1 MKKSVYLI
9 SLLVFSL
16 LITSCSNRSSE
27 MNEEVM
33 QPTNTPIPLTIDIDE
48 KIISDNYG
56 ELQLKGVLIFDEI
69 EDENF
74 SYSQSD
80 ETKALL
86 LIFDAKNTSSSEIDL
101 SNFVFVNLIY
111 YDNFTYKSGNCY
123 VFNNSAESDVLIP
136 LATTKI
142 TCGIE
147 IPNEVVENL
156 NNTETIIIFNWTEY
170 VFIGN
175 YDFIED
181 YLEKIEKIHEEVDDI
196 LKSWSVSTT
205 IMSTLINTNPTPK
218 GFVDFAENSYIYY
231 EKLSKIILD
240 FSNINAPNYYKE
252 QNETYL
258 RGLTLFNDAL
268 SLCGDVDAAKM
279 NLKNYSENL
288 FSCSEIGGEAI
299 TILEEVDK
307 EYGFTD

>member
-1 MKKSVYLI
+1 
-9 SLLVFSL
+9 
-16 LITSCSNRSSE
+16 
-27 MNEEVM
+27 MNEEVIV
-33 QPTNTPIPLTIDIDE
+33 PTNTPIPLTIDIDE

-80 ETKALL
+80 ETKALSL
-86 LIFDAKNTSSSEIDL
+86 VLDAKNTSTSEIDL
-101 SNFVFVNLIY
+101 SNFIFVNLIY
-111 YDNFTYKSGNCY
+111 NDNFTYKSRNCY
-123 VFNNSAESDVLIP
+123 VLNNSADSDVLIP

-142 TCGIE
+142 ACGIE

-156 NNTETIIIFNWTEY
+156 NSTETKINFNRTEY

-175 YDFIED
+175 YDFVED
-181 YLEKIEKIHEEVDDI
+181 YLENIEKIHEEVDEI
-196 LKSWSVSTT
+196 LLTYLVSVNLMSTT
-205 IMSTLINTNPTPK
+205 INLNPTPK
-218 GFVDFAENSYIYY
+218 SFVDFAENSFIYY

-268 SLCGDVDAAKM
+268 ILCGDVDAAKM

-288 FSCSEIGGEAI
+288 FSCSEILGEAV
-299 TILEEVDK
+299 TIIEEVNK